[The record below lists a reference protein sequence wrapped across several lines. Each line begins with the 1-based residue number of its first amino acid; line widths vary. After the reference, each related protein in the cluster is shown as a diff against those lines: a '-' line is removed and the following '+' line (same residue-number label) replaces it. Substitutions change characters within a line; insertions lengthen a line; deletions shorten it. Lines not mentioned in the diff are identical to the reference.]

1 MGRQIQVWVRES
13 LAGMLQ
19 LQFLNLLNCWWQQLP
34 FFLFVL
40 VLWGECVV
48 LICIYS
54 MVQNGSP
61 CQSLDVQNSLRQKP
75 NPCDPESWR
84 SGPAGQASA
93 ELSRVEPAHLLSH
106 YLAVNSSS
114 GPIAFKNYHCLPCKT
129 TSEVNLLS
137 SLPLLCKNWECSTFI
152 SDLISGEWN
161 IFYACCSLRCLM
173 VLRSGCFNL
182 F

>member
-1 MGRQIQVWVRES
+1 MDRQIQVWVRES
-13 LAGMLQ
+13 LAGRLQ
-19 LQFLNLLNCWWQQLP
+19 LWFLNLLNCWWQQLP

-61 CQSLDVQNSLRQKP
+61 YQSLDVQNSLRQKP

-93 ELSRVEPAHLLSH
+93 ELSRMEPGKLLRH
-106 YLAVNSSS
+106 YLAVNCSS
-114 GPIAFKNYHCLPCKT
+114 GPIAFKNYHCRSSHQWLT
-129 TSEVNLLS
+129 NLTRNHEVAGLIPGLLS
-137 SLPLLCKNWECSTFI
+137 ELRIQRCHERWCRLQTGLRAR
-152 SDLISGEWN
+152 
-161 IFYACCSLRCLM
+161 IFVAL
-173 VLRSGCFNL
+173 V
-182 F
+182 